1 MNGSRSLR
9 PLSSAA
15 PRKREIVTFKVCKDE
30 RNKMAYE
37 ILELWSSDTIL
48 ELKEEVA
55 RKLNIKLSLK
65 NFFLEAS
72 DEIRDKWE
80 NIDDSNS
87 SLTVREAK
95 LRDRS
100 FLTIKKR
107 TEKSL
112 NDQSSRKPSS
122 YIKESDELTL
132 KLCKKPISRE
142 NYIPININ
150 RLSTLQE
157 LRTQAYEKFNERPNN
172 RSLFK
177 RDPDGWT
184 ELPIAMNSKTL
195 ADLSLKSNQFISVV
209 TEKEETNSNLPSRT
223 DLLKLNICRGK
234 QSQANHDYLEI
245 WSSDTLEQLKKR
257 IVSKFLISLPLKD
270 FFLELYDEN
279 TKQWA
284 MIGESNS
291 SLTINQLKLRNGSLL
306 SVEYRTR
313 KAPNG
318 EALSES
324 TSFSY
329 ESHYLWLKLCQKPMD
344 KTDYIHLDI
353 ESFAK
358 LEELREE
365 VCAKLNKSPQNRLI
379 YKWNNNSWEMFDF
392 DMDKKTLRDLSF
404 ESGQFISL
412 AIEKEETK
420 SKLLSQ
426 KGLLKLKI
434 SKTKR
439 SQVNYGYIDVWLSDT
454 ITTLKEKIA
463 NYFPI
468 DVPLKDCFLELYDEK
483 MKQWE
488 MIDESNSSLTI
499 NQLDLRNNS
508 LLNIDYSTQKVANGR
523 TLPISTFA
531 SYENHDLRL
540 KLCKKPMDKAD
551 FEILT
556 VEYLS
561 TLGDLRKEAY
571 AKLNKSPHNRPI
583 YKWNQDTWMKF
594 DSDIDN
600 RILRDLCFESCQYI
614 SIDYDEVASNSKTP
628 VGLCGL
634 INLGNTCFMNS
645 VFQCLNNIPKFTQSI
660 LELDDE
666 LDAPIICE
674 YKNLI
679 KKMCSRKYDA
689 IKPSSLLY
697 NIQDSLPR
705 YGAYR
710 QQDAQEF
717 MNHFL
722 HLIHAE
728 LSMKN
733 TIITNIFYGQIRLT
747 VKCLGCEQMETNN
760 EPFTFLPLPIT
771 NFHQRSVLY
780 IKADGE
786 QRLVSLEVDSSVV
799 TVGELVDCFLKQHE
813 PKLTRKRIQAVQLLN
828 HSVETVYDSGRS
840 LRYIPEAEFA
850 LVECLEATTHELHI
864 WCHFI
869 HHSTNKEFRP
879 PILLICPDEN
889 CSYLHISEQIDQI
902 LGHLCS
908 ITNAPM
914 SACDVYWRN
923 RKRKLS
929 KLSITTNSDT
939 DLPHITGVHIEM
951 ATKWV
956 DIYKQ
961 HYCINHS
968 NDNLRLANLLTD
980 FFREDYLDGDYHC
993 EKCSKLTVARHK
1005 SDLCLPLPHVLI
1017 IQLKRFTY
1025 DVNSNQKIDT
1035 YISFPLYDLD
1045 LDKYI
1050 VKDNSDIPENNLWT
1064 KYDLVAVS
1072 NHTGGLVSGHYTAY
1086 SKNPQDG
1093 NWYSFDDDMVRQL
1106 SSGNNVVT
1114 KNAYMLFYVQ
1124 RTS

>member
-454 ITTLKEKIA
+454 ITTLKEKVA

-523 TLPISTFA
+523 PLPISTFA
-531 SYENHDLRL
+531 SYENLDLRL

-733 TIITNIFYGQIRLT
+733 TIITNIFYGQIRST

-780 IKADGE
+780 IKTDGE

-1035 YISFPLYDLD
+1035 YISCPLYDLD